1 MTSVWYIIKS
11 SFNGEHMIIIQDG
24 VYEMYQYKDQ
34 EYEAV
39 HFEGRDLRYGELIS
53 CVFKQCTFMNASM
66 EEIETSNCR
75 FIECDFKGA
84 SMNGSIHRESAFE
97 NCLFGGANLFASK
110 FTSCKMTGSDFSG
123 AQMDGITLSQ
133 GDWSYTNLRH
143 TRLGKQDL
151 RGIRFFE
158 ADFTDTDFT
167 KADLRDC
174 DLTRSI
180 LSRAKLQGADLRGAN
195 LEGIDLK
202 SLDIKGVRLDREQA
216 VLFVRSY
223 GAKVD

>member
-1 MTSVWYIIKS
+1 MLLRKDDYDVNTIP
-11 SFNGEHMIIIQDG
+11 NE
-24 VYEMYQYKDQ
+24 VYGMYQYKDQ

-39 HFEGRDLRYGELIS
+39 HFEGRDLRYGELIR
-53 CVFKQCTFMNASM
+53 CVFKHCTFMNASM
-66 EEIETSNCR
+66 EEIETSHCR

-84 SMNGSIHRESAFE
+84 LMNGSIHTESAFE
-97 NCLFGGANLFASK
+97 NCMFRGANLFASK
-110 FTSCKMTGSDFSG
+110 FTACKMTGSDFSD
-123 AQMDGITLSQ
+123 AQLDGITLVK

-158 ADFTDTDFT
+158 ADLAESDLS

-174 DLTRSI
+174 DLTRVSM
-180 LSRAKLQGADLRGAN
+180 SKVKLQGADLRGAI
-195 LEGIDLK
+195 LDGIDLK
-202 SLDIKGVRLDREQA
+202 SLDLKGVRMDREQA
-216 VLFVRSY
+216 VLIARSY